1 MIGSQLSTS
10 TLAALRQER
19 INQLSGEKTHTARK
33 KSLVPLVLI
42 TDALTIIVPI
52 LYFAPKLLAKSP
64 EMASLVADIDVV
76 LSVVL
81 LALGVLKLV
90 LRWDARIRG
99 HENGIA
105 ASIRTANQ
113 ARNLMTDA
121 SATEDGARWFLNGAS
136 EPRAEDELIRDRSE
150 TERQQP
156 IDLHSGSLSRTRRK
170 RHVLH
175 VKLRSGTTSLE
186 AAVPAATRLS
196 SSERNR
202 KGECCGR
209 SC

>member
-1 MIGSQLSTS
+1 
-10 TLAALRQER
+10 
-19 INQLSGEKTHTARK
+19 
-33 KSLVPLVLI
+33 
-42 TDALTIIVPI
+42 
-52 LYFAPKLLAKSP
+52 
-64 EMASLVADIDVV
+64 MASLVADIDVV

-150 TERQQP
+150 TERQTAYRLALREFEP
-156 IDLHSGSLSRTRRK
+156 NTTEATCPVCEASVWDYKPGSCGACGNTP
-170 RHVLH
+170 
-175 VKLRSGTTSLE
+175 VKQRAKS
-186 AAVPAATRLS
+186 
-196 SSERNR
+196 
-202 KGECCGR
+202 
-209 SC
+209 